1 MPVPTDTLPP
11 RYRDPVHIG
20 SGGMGEI
27 FRATDQELGRD
38 VAVKVLAERY
48 AQDDALRQRF
58 KREALAAA
66 RLSGNPNIVTIFDV
80 DEHNGRPLIVME
92 YLSGG
97 SLEERPAGP
106 CPTAQVLGWLDD
118 AAAALDAAHDAGVV
132 HRDVKPGNLIRD
144 GRGNVQVA
152 DFGIATASGMES
164 FTQAGTILGTAG
176 YLSPEQARGERAG
189 AASDRYAL
197 AIVAWELLAGRRP
210 YQADSPTAEA
220 AAHVTAPIPSLHR
233 ANPAVPVTVDPVFER
248 ALAKDPG
255 DRYSTSAEFVGDLRR
270 ALHEHAGDTWIERPA
285 PATAATH
292 VVPRGGGSRWWI
304 PALVALL
311 LAGGILAAVLYSRGG
326 SDNKTTTQAGPRTI
340 VKTVTS
346 QGTTVHQT
354 VTATPPPASTTA
366 STTAPSTTTPST
378 TAASGASGSSLNDA
392 GYAKIQAGD
401 LAGALPLLE
410 QAVAKLSGTGSTTE
424 AYADYN
430 LAYTRYR
437 LGNCTDVV
445 TLLDRSES
453 IQGGRKEID
462 RLRKAAEKRC

>member
-1 MPVPTDTLPP
+1 
-11 RYRDPVHIG
+11 
-20 SGGMGEI
+20 MGEI
-27 FRATDQELGRD
+27 FRATDQELGRV

-48 AQDDALRQRF
+48 AQDDGLRRRF

-97 SLEERPAGP
+97 TLEERAAGP
-106 CPTAQVLGWLDD
+106 SPPVQVLDWLSD
-118 AAAALDAAHDAGVV
+118 AASALDAAHEAGVV

-176 YLSPEQARGERAG
+176 YLSPEQARGERAS

-197 AIVAWELLAGRRP
+197 AVVAWELLTGRRP
-210 YQADSPTAEA
+210 FQAESPTSEA
-220 AAHVTAPIPSLHR
+220 AAHVTAPIPSVHA
-233 ANPAVPVTVDPVFER
+233 ANPAVPAAFDPVFQR
-248 ALAKDPG
+248 ALAKDPAA
-255 DRYSTSAEFVGDLRR
+255 RYPTAAEFVGELRR
-270 ALHEHAGDTWIERPA
+270 ALHDDAGDTWIVRPV
-285 PATAATH
+285 PETAATQ
-292 VVPRGGGSRWWI
+292 VAGAGRPGASRWWI

-311 LAGGILAAVLYSRGG
+311 VAGGILAAVLYARGG
-326 SDNKTTTQAGPRTI
+326 DEKTATQPGPRTI
-340 VKTVTS
+340 IKTVTS
-346 QGTTVHQT
+346 QGTTVQQT
-354 VTATPPPASTTA
+354 VTAQPPPVT
-366 STTAPSTTTPST
+366 T
-378 TAASGASGSSLNDA
+378 TAASGASGASGSALNDA
-392 GYAKIQAGD
+392 GYRKIQAGD

-410 QAVAKLSGTGSTTE
+410 QAVQKLSGTGSTTE

-430 LAYTRYR
+430 LAYTRYS
-437 LGNCTDVV
+437 LGDCTDVL

-453 IQGGRKEID
+453 IQGRRKEID

>member
-11 RYRDPVHIG
+11 RYREPEQIG

-27 FRATDQELGRD
+27 FRATDQELGRV
-38 VAVKVLAERY
+38 VAVKVLARRY
-48 AQDDALRQRF
+48 AQDDGLRQRF

-80 DEHNGRPLIVME
+80 DEYNGRPLIVME

-97 SLEERPAGP
+97 SLEERAAGP
-106 CPTAQVLGWLDD
+106 CPPSQVLDWLDD
-118 AAAALDAAHDAGVV
+118 AASALDAAHEAGVV

-197 AIVAWELLAGRRP
+197 AVVAWELLTGRRP
-210 YQADSPTAEA
+210 FQAESPTAEA
-220 AAHVTAPIPSLHR
+220 AAQVTAPIPSAHA
-233 ANPAVPVTVDPVFER
+233 ANPAVPAAFDPVFQR
-248 ALAKDPG
+248 ALAKDP
-255 DRYSTSAEFVGDLRR
+255 DARYATAAEFVGDLRR
-270 ALHEHAGDTWIERPA
+270 ALHDDAGETWIVRPP
-285 PATAATH
+285 PATAATQ
-292 VVPRGGGSRWWI
+292 VAPAGNGSSRWWI
-304 PALVALL
+304 PALVVLL
-311 LAGGILAAVLYSRGG
+311 LAAGILAAVLYARGG
-326 SDNKTTTQAGPRTI
+326 DEKTATLPGPRTI

-354 VTATPPPASTTA
+354 VTAQPPPV
-366 STTAPSTTTPST
+366 STTAPSTS
-378 TAASGASGSSLNDA
+378 SASGSALNDA
-392 GYAKIQAGD
+392 GYSKIQAGD

-410 QAVAKLSGTGSTTE
+410 QAAAKLSGTGSTTE

-437 LGNCTDVV
+437 LGDCTDVV
-445 TLLDRSES
+445 ALLDRSET
-453 IQGGRKEID
+453 IQGRRKEID
-462 RLRKAAEKRC
+462 RLRKAAEKHC